1 MRRTRNKTQ
10 SKRKQIEQTAGKTNF
25 FIFCSTKEITF
36 CFFLAANLS
45 LSQKYGYKSTEWQPP
60 AIIKKHLQIL
70 NDDSVLMDTD
80 PNELD
85 LDAVPVIGSKS
96 NDITMEDMI
105 EQGNSD
111 ENMEFSTGDAAA
123 RSEKP
128 DDKPVKAT
136 EMTVDSGDNFRFSQP
151 LFDSDTDDCECV
163 ILSQVFEKEPSKIDP
178 ERTVAHPVSPQLS
191 IDNCAPFGEPPN
203 EQPLENDIGNINSTE
218 YLPIRKRTKRLNS
231 DPLTPLVLQLTG
243 NIIDGD
249 FATKLC
255 QLKTTDE
262 MIELFAEQTLRVDQL
277 LEDLFSMG

>member
-1 MRRTRNKTQ
+1 
-10 SKRKQIEQTAGKTNF
+10 
-25 FIFCSTKEITF
+25 
-36 CFFLAANLS
+36 
-45 LSQKYGYKSTEWQPP
+45 
-60 AIIKKHLQIL
+60 
-70 NDDSVLMDTD
+70 MDTD

-111 ENMEFSTGDAAA
+111 ENMEFSTGDGAS

-128 DDKPVKAT
+128 DDKTANAT
-136 EMTVDSGDNFRFSQP
+136 EMTVDSGNSFILSQP

-163 ILSQVFEKEPSKIDP
+163 ILSHVVEKGPSKIEP
-178 ERTVAHPVSPQLS
+178 ERTVANPVSPQLS
-191 IDNCAPFGEPPN
+191 IDNCAPFREPPN
-203 EQPLENDIGNINSTE
+203 EQPLENEIGNFNSTE

-231 DPLTPLVLQLTG
+231 DPLTPMVLQLTG

-262 MIELFAEQTLRVDQL
+262 MIDLFAEQTLRVDQL